1 MKSFKVGDR
10 VRIVCPASPRNGKT
24 GTVWKISVWKPS
36 DYSVVMKH
44 AIAGECAFMVDIDG
58 LGRGDD
64 EADFAYCKV
73 DLRPIVNPDET
84 AWTEFKRHLQPGPAI
99 ILAKE
104 AA

>member
-10 VRIVCPASPRNGKT
+10 VRIVCPHSVANDDT
-24 GTVWKISVWKPS
+24 GTVV
-36 DYSVVMKH
+36 
-44 AIAGECAFMVDIDG
+44 GTCT
-58 LGRGDD
+58 GRGISTVTG
-64 EADFAYCKV
+64 EVLPKAFRYGVRADNNHSPKPTGEFYYLPEE
-73 DLRPIVNPDET
+73 LRPIVNPDET